1 MLIIDI
7 IPYIHYCEAKIYQ
20 LKKPQPISPVKDR
33 LLFLQ
38 TLSTELQP
46 DKQ

>member
-1 MLIIDI
+1 MLMIDI

-20 LKKPQPISPVKDR
+20 LKKSYLSYKRQII
-33 LLFLQ
+33 LFLQ